1 MLQTTFYTTSY
12 DSPIGKIT
20 LASDGKALTGLWF
33 VGQKY
38 YADQLPPFHTQKD
51 NLPLFAVVRLW
62 LDIYFS
68 GKAPD
73 FVPPLSMKGTDFQL
87 CVWKQLLSIP
97 FGKTLTY
104 GEIARKI
111 AHERGMP
118 SFSAQAVGGAV
129 GRNPISLIIPCHRVI
144 GAKGSLTGYA
154 AGIEKKRWL
163 LQMEQTGAE
172 GCFTHNIQEAEGLFR
187 QAESSIGKT
196 I

>member
-1 MLQTTFYTTSY
+1 MLQTTFYTTNY

-38 YADQLPPFHTQKD
+38 YADQLPPFHTEKD
-51 NLPLFAVVRLW
+51 ELPHFADVRLW

-68 GKAPD
+68 AKAPD
-73 FVPPLSMKGTDFQL
+73 FVPPLSMKGTEFQL
-87 CVWKQLLSIP
+87 SVWKQLLSIP

-104 GEIARKI
+104 GDIARKI
-111 AHERGMP
+111 AHERGTS

-163 LQMEQTGAE
+163 LQMEQTSAE
-172 GCFTHNIQEAEGLFR
+172 DSFPHNFQ
-187 QAESSIGKT
+187 
-196 I
+196 